1 MHAAIHQRLW
11 LARAHREH
19 DLAQAA
25 RARLLRPHRAG
36 PDRPVRARVGRSIIR
51 LGERLAAEPHLE
63 PARPR

>member
-1 MHAAIHQRLW
+1 MHAAIDQRLL

-25 RARLLRPHRAG
+25 RARSLRADRADSG
-36 PDRPVRARVGRSIIR
+36 RPVRARVGHSIIR